1 MAGRPTAAVV
11 SVALPKAGTT
21 DSAEELHLGLQE
33 LADEFDVSLAGGD
46 TNAWNGPLVVS
57 VTVLGE
63 PADNGPV
70 LRNGARPGDWI
81 MVTGDFG
88 GSLDGK
94 HLTFQPRVREA
105 LQLLDTVPLHA
116 MIDVSDGLAGDLSHI
131 LEESRV
137 GAILYEQAI
146 PISEAVQRVNDD
158 HTPLEHALRD
168 GEDFELLFTV
178 TPRDG
183 QKLLDAPPF
192 DVPVSHIG
200 EILPGGG
207 CQLQDPDGAHRPLP
221 AMGWEHA
228 F

>member
-1 MAGRPTAAVV
+1 M
-11 SVALPKAGTT
+11 
-21 DSAEELHLGLQE
+21 
-33 LADEFDVSLAGGD
+33 
-46 TNAWNGPLVVS
+46 S

-63 PADNGPV
+63 PAGAGPV
-70 LRNGARPGDWI
+70 MRSGARPGDWV

-88 GSLDGK
+88 GSLNGK

-105 LQLLDTVPLHA
+105 LQLLDTVSLHA

-146 PISEAVQRVNDD
+146 PISEAAQHASDGRA
-158 HTPLEHALRD
+158 PLEHALTD

-178 TPRDG
+178 NPRNG

-200 EILPGGG
+200 EIVPGDG
-207 CQLQDPDGAHRPLP
+207 CQLQDPGGAHRPLP
-221 AMGWEHA
+221 AMGWEHS